1 MRNASMP
8 LVTLLAASIFCLG
21 GVSTASAA
29 PPSKMQQEKVKESK
43 ADMNADVNTDR
54 DVIQSLE
61 HAKKALQAE
70 KGKDKT
76 GHRDQAVEYI
86 QKAMGEIRSRT
97 SKPGH

>member
-1 MRNASMP
+1 MRKASVISLM
-8 LVTLLAASIFCLG
+8 AASILCFG
-21 GVSTASAA
+21 AAAPSSAA
-29 PPSKMQQEKVKESK
+29 PPSKVQKEKAKENK

-70 KGKDKT
+70 KVPDKT
-76 GHRDQAVEYI
+76 GHRKQAVEYI
-86 QKAMGEIRSRT
+86 QKAMGEIRAKT